1 MPDGSQTAYEEATSA
16 MLIDTRAIGFSLTD
30 AIARHAEDRVG
41 SALRP
46 FARRVL
52 KITVRLDDVNGSRGG
67 VDKRCGVVAALRRH
81 GVQVAEA
88 VDADLY
94 RAIDAAAARIRRS
107 VSRAAKSRLARERR
121 DPQRPG
127 ALVTR

>member
-1 MPDGSQTAYEEATSA
+1 
-16 MLIDTRAIGFSLTD
+16 MLIDTRAMGFTLTD
-30 AIARHAEDRVG
+30 AIVRHVEGRFE
-41 SALRP
+41 SALGP

-67 VDKRCGVVAALRRH
+67 VDKRCSVVVALRRH
-81 GVQVAEA
+81 GVEVAEA

-94 RAIDAAAARIRRS
+94 RAIDEAAARIRRS
-107 VSRAAKSRLARERR
+107 VKRAAKSRLGRERR

-127 ALVTR
+127 ALVTV